1 MTSKKELQLAY
12 CVAIVLLVVGVVSY
26 AAYSAKA
33 PDQPLRVM
41 YESAAGKVMFTH
53 ETHLSESGYSLDCNT
68 CHHHGGDTSSCGTC
82 HLKVDGGFALSCLK
96 CHESED
102 HADLEVA
109 SKQGVDFYS
118 AESCADC
125 HENVGDMTAMTSANA
140 FHGQCIGCHAENEA
154 GPQECNECHLK

>member
-12 CVAIVLLVVGVVSY
+12 CVAIVLLAVGVLSY
-26 AAYSAKA
+26 TAFSAKA
-33 PDQPLRVM
+33 PEEPLRVM
-41 YESAAGKVMFTH
+41 YSTAAGKVMFTH
-53 ETHLSESGYSLDCNT
+53 STHLSESGYSLDCYT
-68 CHHHGGDTSSCGTC
+68 CHHHGEETSSCGSC
-82 HLKVDGGFALSCLK
+82 HLKMDGSFAVSCMQ

-109 SKQGVDFYS
+109 TKKGVDFYS
-118 AESCADC
+118 SESCADC
-125 HENVGDMTAMTSANA
+125 HEDLQSMTPNTRANA